1 MNFVKAVKEANKGK
15 RIRLSDWDEGEGYL
29 IKEGMY
35 LVWNE
40 TRARYTPVIFSILR
54 DDWEVVK

>member
-1 MNFVKAVKEANKGK
+1 MNFLEAVKAADKGAK
-15 RIRLSDWDEGEGYL
+15 IRLSDWDEGYL

-40 TRARYTPVIFSILR
+40 TLARYTPVIFSILR
-54 DDWEVVK
+54 DDWEVV

>member
-1 MNFVKAVKEANKGK
+1 MNFLEAVKAADKGAG
-15 RIRLSDWDEGEGYL
+15 IRLSDWDEGEGYL

>member
-1 MNFVKAVKEANKGK
+1 MTFIEAVKAADKGAG
-15 RIRLSDWDEGEGYL
+15 IRLSEWEEGYL

-40 TRARYTPVIFSILR
+40 TRARYTPVIFSIIR
-54 DDWEVVK
+54 DDWEVVE